1 MFKTEGYLDVAIVD
15 AYVAESKFQPKD
27 NEVNNRNELV
37 QTFYDVVLHVQDAE
51 GNTDDWHGEISN
63 RTGTGTVAHLYRL
76 DMTLETLQ
84 KIGFGVMS
92 LPELEAQFVPN
103 QDRTISI
110 PNLIGIKCTAV
121 TEKRTFTKRD
131 GSQGEAI
138 FVKYLNALG
147 ANAPKKL
154 TMEELLSRRN
164 PAAPATPP
172 PAASV
177 PTAPVAPVYPQQAQA
192 PTYPQQAPA
201 AAPAV
206 QRGYPTPT
214 TPPPAPA
221 APPPAPVHAGNAVPP
236 PPPVAKQNC
245 PY

>member
-1 MFKTEGYLDVAIVD
+1 MFKTEGYIDVAIVD
-15 AYVAESKFQPKD
+15 AYVAESKFPPKD
-27 NEVNNRNELV
+27 NEINNRNELV

-110 PNLIGIKCTAV
+110 PNLIGIKCTATV
-121 TEKRTFTKRD
+121 AKTESKGRD
-131 GSQGEAI
+131 GNMRE
-138 FVKYLNALG
+138 FYNVKYLNALG

-164 PAAPATPP
+164 PSAPATPP
-172 PAASV
+172 PAAPV
-177 PTAPVAPVYPQQAQA
+177 PAAPAAPVYPQQAQA
-192 PTYPQQAPA
+192 YPQQAPA
-201 AAPAV
+201 AAPTV
-206 QRGYPTPT
+206 PRGYPTPT
-214 TPPPAPA
+214 TPPPVPA

-236 PPPVAKQNC
+236 PPPAAKQNC